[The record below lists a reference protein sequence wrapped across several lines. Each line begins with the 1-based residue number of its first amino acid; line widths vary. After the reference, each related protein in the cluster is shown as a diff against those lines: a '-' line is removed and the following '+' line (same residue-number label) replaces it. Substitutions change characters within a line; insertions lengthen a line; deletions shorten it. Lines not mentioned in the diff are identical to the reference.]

1 MEKQSLLNK
10 YAKSLLIAL
19 SVGVFLFSLF
29 FPAGVTNAQ
38 SDDTVVYD
46 YVILI
51 DTSGSMNDGTP
62 PLFGEVQR
70 VSQDFVRAIQ
80 EGSNL
85 ILYSFD
91 TTFTQIGSWQR
102 ITSSDKDKIITTIG
116 AMEAKGQNTAL
127 WDTVCDGLS
136 QMETMGK
143 SGGQHIQ
150 LLISYTDGKDN
161 YSRVDPLTCINKYQE
176 MQKDGYSYWIYNAI
190 GGVGI
195 PDEIYQL
202 KDIIGIVDSDAPLPI
217 RVVHILPLQL
227 NLGNLYQTGKSD
239 PQNSCLVFWTSNQ
252 GDYGKEILLSEP
264 PKSDRTLPSGTTPMI
279 CGNDQ
284 NCQKS
289 IEISTAKSCLN
300 VELVNFNNENLRAE
314 DLGEYVLTL
323 PLQIPYTEPADRI
336 FLIPNKIKL
345 SFSLDLPP
353 TPTPN
358 PTATPTSLPTA
369 TATPQPP
376 DTTLT
381 CAEGSILD
389 AGTITLDR
397 DLPVTS
403 KEFICTLD
411 WKEYLLPQS
420 IDAGVFYDKD
430 EKDNQ
435 LLGQYVGLTSAG
447 GSVQSLTLTEQ
458 DKQFSVLVQVPR
470 TDWDQIGKGK
480 KTFSGEIRLATKNTN
495 LIGDFENEE
504 SVIPIKFTVVKEK
517 SIWVY
522 IIPAAAILLIGLL
535 ILIGKW
541 KENSKP
547 PKFDA
552 ILSYEINGVEVRKSL
567 IDIKPVAVSNN
578 HVKIVVGQGEG
589 CQIKLPANPD
599 LGLEYFFLHA
609 EKSKGGVEISIQPVE
624 FVRVNM
630 LPVSTSKVLKSRD
643 SIEVGDLK
651 FYIFINNHN

>member
-1 MEKQSLLNK
+1 MEKRSLLNQ
-10 YAKSLLIAL
+10 YTKSLFILL
-19 SVGVFLFSLF
+19 STGILLFSLF
-29 FPAGVTNAQ
+29 LPVGVINAQ
-38 SDDTVVYD
+38 SDDVVVYD

-91 TTFTQIGSWQR
+91 TTFTRIGSWQK
-102 ITSSDKDKIITTIG
+102 ITSSDKDKIINTIG

-127 WDTVCDGLS
+127 WDAVCDGLA
-136 QMETMGK
+136 QMEVMGK

-161 YSRVDPLTCINKYQE
+161 YSRVDPQTCLNKYQE

-202 KDIIGIVDSDAPLPI
+202 KDIIGIVDSDTPLPI
-217 RVVHILPLQL
+217 RVVHVLPLQL
-227 NLGNLYQTGKSD
+227 NLGNLYLTGKSD
-239 PQNSCLVFWTSNQ
+239 PQNSCLVFWASSQ
-252 GDYGKEILLSEP
+252 DDYGKEILLSEP
-264 PKSDRTLPSGTTPMI
+264 PSSDRTLPSGTTAMI

-289 IEISTAKSCLN
+289 IEISTSKSCLN
-300 VELVNFNNENLRAE
+300 FELVNFNNENLSAE
-314 DLGEYVLTL
+314 NLGEYVLTL

-358 PTATPTSLPTA
+358 PTATPTALPTA
-369 TATPQPP
+369 TTTPMPP
-376 DTTLT
+376 DTILK
-381 CAEGSILD
+381 CAEGSVLD
-389 AGTITLDR
+389 AGMITLDR
-397 DLPVTS
+397 NLPVTS
-403 KEFICTLD
+403 KEFACTLE

-420 IDAGVFYDKD
+420 IEAEIIYDED

-435 LLGQYVGLTSAG
+435 LLGQYVELTSTG
-447 GSVQSLTLTEQ
+447 GSAQSVTLNEQ
-458 DKQFSVLVQVPR
+458 DQQFSVLVQIPK
-470 TDWDQIGKGK
+470 TDWDRLGNGK
-480 KTFSGEIRLATKNTN
+480 KTFSGEIRLVTQNTN

-504 SVIPIKFTVVKEK
+504 SVIPIEFSIKKEK
-517 SIWVY
+517 SILVY
-522 IIPAAAILLIGLL
+522 IIPAAIILLIGLS

-567 IDIKPVAVSNN
+567 MDIKPVAVSKN
-578 HVKIVVGQGEG
+578 HVKIVVGQGES
-589 CQIKLPANPD
+589 CQIKLPANPNF
-599 LGLEYFFLHA
+599 GLEYFSLHA
-609 EKSKGGVEISIQPVE
+609 EKSKSGVEISIQPVE

-630 LPVSTSKVLKSRD
+630 LPVTTSKVLKSRD
-643 SIEVGDLK
+643 IIETGDLK
-651 FYIFINNHN
+651 FSIFINNHD